1 MLDIYNEFTQLVTEF
16 EKDSIDY
23 ALCGGLAVSVHGFL
37 RATVDIDFVVLVESV
52 TVIRK
57 VVNKL
62 GYLLEAEPMNFS
74 NGKVKIYR
82 FTKIEKESGDYMPL
96 DLLTLSDE
104 LMHIW
109 ERREKLPFEN
119 GFVKVL
125 SKEALIELK
134 LLRNSLQDKQD
145 IEKLKGGANG

>member
-1 MLDIYNEFTQLVTEF
+1 MLDIYNEFTQLVKEF

-82 FTKIEKESGDYMPL
+82 FTKIEKESGGLYA
-96 DLLTLSDE
+96 T
-104 LMHIW
+104 
-109 ERREKLPFEN
+109 
-119 GFVKVL
+119 
-125 SKEALIELK
+125 
-134 LLRNSLQDKQD
+134 
-145 IEKLKGGANG
+145 

>member
-1 MLDIYNEFTQLVTEF
+1 MLDIYNEFTQLVKEF

-52 TVIRK
+52 NVIRK

-96 DLLTLSDE
+96 DLLILSDE

>member
-1 MLDIYNEFTQLVTEF
+1 MLDIYDEFSRLVKEF
-16 EKDSIDY
+16 EENSIDY

-52 TVIRK
+52 NAIKK

-74 NGKVKIYR
+74 NGKVKIHR
-82 FTKIEKESGDYMPL
+82 FTKIDKEGGDYMPL
-96 DLLTLSDE
+96 DLLILSND

-109 ERREKLPFEN
+109 EKRERLPFEN

-125 SKEALIELK
+125 NKEALIELK
-134 LLRNSLQDKQD
+134 LLRNSFQDKQD
-145 IEKLKGGANG
+145 IQQLKGETNG

>member
-1 MLDIYNEFTQLVTEF
+1 MLDIYNEFTQLVKEF

-52 TVIRK
+52 NVIRK
-57 VVNKL
+57 VANKL

-96 DLLTLSDE
+96 DLLILSDE

>member
-1 MLDIYNEFTQLVTEF
+1 MLDIYDEFSQLVKEF
-16 EKDSIDY
+16 EENSIDY

-52 TVIRK
+52 NEIRS
-57 VVNKL
+57 VVKKL

-74 NGKVKIYR
+74 DGKVRIYR
-82 FTKIEKESGDYMPL
+82 FTKIDKESGDYMPL
-96 DLLTLSDE
+96 DLLILSIE

-109 ERREKLPFEN
+109 QRRERLPFEN
-119 GFVKVL
+119 GFIKVL

-134 LLRNSLQDKQD
+134 LLRNSFQDKQD
-145 IEKLKGGANG
+145 IQQLKGELNG

>member
-37 RATVDIDFVVLVESV
+37 RATVE
-52 TVIRK
+52 
-57 VVNKL
+57 
-62 GYLLEAEPMNFS
+62 
-74 NGKVKIYR
+74 IYR
-82 FTKIEKESGDYMPL
+82 FTKIKKESGDYMPL
-96 DLLTLSDE
+96 DLLILSDE

>member
-1 MLDIYNEFTQLVTEF
+1 
-16 EKDSIDY
+16 
-23 ALCGGLAVSVHGFL
+23 
-37 RATVDIDFVVLVESV
+37 
-52 TVIRK
+52 
-57 VVNKL
+57 
-62 GYLLEAEPMNFS
+62 
-74 NGKVKIYR
+74 
-82 FTKIEKESGDYMPL
+82 MPL
-96 DLLTLSDE
+96 DLLILSDE